1 MNELKE
7 HSLKEASE
15 LAKAS
20 QDVASLSEEELNAP
34 VDEVEGENIA
44 FKSCDCR
51 SEYSTIQGTL
61 TNMPIMAILINLC

>member
-15 LAKAS
+15 LAKVS

-34 VDEVEGENIA
+34 VDEVGGENIA
-44 FKSCDCR
+44 FKSLDCR
-51 SEYSTIQGTL
+51 SECKYHTGETHKYANYGFSD
-61 TNMPIMAILINLC
+61 

>member
-7 HSLKEASE
+7 HSKEASE

-20 QDVASLSEEELNAP
+20 QGVASLSEAELNAP
-34 VDEVEGENIA
+34 VDEVGDENIA

-51 SEYSTIQGTL
+51 SECKYNTGHTSKSSNYGYSG
-61 TNMPIMAILINLC
+61 

>member
-7 HSLKEASE
+7 HSLKETSE

-20 QDVASLSEEELNAP
+20 QDVDSLSEDELNAP

-44 FKSCDCR
+44 FISCDCR
-51 SEYSTIQGTL
+51 SECLYNTGHAYKSADYGYSG
-61 TNMPIMAILINLC
+61 

>member
-20 QDVASLSEEELNAP
+20 HDVASLSEDELNAP
-34 VDEVEGENIA
+34 VDEVGSENIA
-44 FKSCDCR
+44 LKSCDCR
-51 SEYSTIQGTL
+51 SECKYNTGHTHKYANYGYSG
-61 TNMPIMAILINLC
+61 